1 MIDFVRIFY
10 RDKQK
15 LENSA
20 IKDEKLGNINS
31 IFEYHTGL
39 LKYPYKAKIENIE
52 IDLTEKY
59 GFVKGSLHKYYNNC
73 KTGENHNY
81 NSFTK
86 SNLFEVID
94 NLSEKIVDF
103 ENTTLTQLEVG
114 LNLELDISPKKFLEK
129 HVLFHNLKGINLDKN
144 YKGGG
149 KMLQYDYSEYYVKI
163 YDKGRMYNVSKN
175 ILRFEVKFIKKRPL
189 KELKL
194 FTISDLKREDVL
206 EKLFSMLLK
215 RFDEMLIL
223 DDYTKKKIDSEDLI
237 LLQKYT
243 SQRFWMVDIK
253 SKSRTTKSNQIKKLN
268 NLIDKYHLGNYKAS
282 LRKQLIEKYT
292 EFRNN

>member
-1 MIDFVRIFY
+1 MIDFVRIY
-10 RDKQK
+10 YWDKQK
-15 LENSA
+15 LENFTISEQRFQD
-20 IKDEKLGNINS
+20 IDCVLG
-31 IFEYHTGL
+31 YHTGEV
-39 LKYPYKAKIENIE
+39 KYPYWVRIGNIE
-52 IDLTEKY
+52 IRITEKVGY
-59 GFVKGSLHKYYNNC
+59 VFGSLHKFFNSM
-73 KTGENHNY
+73 TIGEEQNY
-81 NSFTK
+81 NDFTY
-86 SNLFEVID
+86 SNLLEVID
-94 NLSEKIVDF
+94 YLSSRIIDF

-129 HVLFHNLKGINLDKN
+129 HVLFHHLKGINLDKN

-163 YDKGRMYNVSKN
+163 YDKGRMYNISKN

-189 KELKL
+189 QELDL
-194 FTISDLKREDVL
+194 FTISDLRREDVL
-206 EKLFSMLLK
+206 EKLFSTLLK

-237 LLQKYT
+237 ELQKYT